1 MYYNLLILF
10 YYNINK
16 KKIGGRK
23 SKSCLNCAR
32 LFYDHTQNHLLLLK
46 SADIQF

>member
-10 YYNINK
+10 YYNIN